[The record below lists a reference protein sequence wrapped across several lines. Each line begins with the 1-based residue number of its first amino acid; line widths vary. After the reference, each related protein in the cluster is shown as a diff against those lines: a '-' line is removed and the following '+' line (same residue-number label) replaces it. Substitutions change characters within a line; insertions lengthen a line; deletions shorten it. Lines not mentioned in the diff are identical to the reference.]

1 MQLTNGKLITAAEY
15 ARLRGLN
22 RSTISRQIAA
32 GAIPTVG
39 GLLDPRAAD
48 LAREK
53 NLNGIRKEQAARRK
67 AEHAAKTPSTPVV
80 DSPKVRGS
88 YVGDARG
95 AALREMFEALIAQ
108 STRLPGILCEAGVHD
123 PVILAAAPDV
133 FLDAVFALAYDLADA
148 AYDWCGN
155 DDRSSTP
162 AVDLPALSQK
172 YGFQLSAGTEEQAG
186 ALAERINAALGY

>member
-1 MQLTNGKLITAAEY
+1 MQQTNGKLITAAAY

-22 RSTISRQIAA
+22 RSTISRQIAS
-32 GAIPTVG
+32 GVIPTID

-67 AEHAAKTPSTPVV
+67 TERVPNKPSTPSVE
-80 DSPKVRGS
+80 SPKVGRF
-88 YVGDARG
+88 YPGDARG
-95 AALREMFEALIAQ
+95 AAFREMFETLVSQ
-108 STRLPGILCEAGVHD
+108 SARLPAILCEAGVDD

-133 FLDAVFALAYDLADA
+133 FLDAVFALAYNLTDA

-162 AVDLPALSQK
+162 AVDLQLLSQK
-172 YGFQLSAGTEEQAG
+172 YGFQFNAGTEEQAE
-186 ALAERINAALGY
+186 ALAERVNAALGY